1 MTSFNTRLFLADRI
15 RSVSAPHT
23 NSSSILFKV
32 SKLFFFL
39 IIGHFIFR
47 YLQVN
52 HNITRKKTHVYIWYN
67 TRLYTV
73 KCVPLKVVCVCVCRI
88 DRYKVFATPN
98 VLSLSH
104 ALFYTHTHTYVNRP
118 RSKWKK
124 WIPQSVRP
132 SFPPSPIC
140 VSFSPFDAPAQN
152 NQPSSLAHPRTHP
165 PTHTYVRVSAC
176 LSVHAQYVTLLP
188 PYLSSFSLYFISL

>member
-132 SFPPSPIC
+132 SLHPPSAYLFPLLMRR
-140 VSFSPFDAPAQN
+140 PKTTNPP
-152 NQPSSLAHPRTHP
+152 PSHTLAHTHP
-165 PTHTYVRVSAC
+165 HTYVRVSAC

-188 PYLSSFSLYFISL
+188 PYLSSVSLYFISL